1 MKIVTKAQMLKIM
14 DEYPHGGVVFA
25 ETRADWANPDPEI
38 MVTDGRIN
46 GTGDHF
52 GATIVVPHDG
62 EVYDFDWNIAEYKET
77 DIFAVYDHED
87 ILQMIQTLTRGL
99 KTNLK
104 PGWYIEDFDA
114 ECEVSYAEK

>member
-14 DEYPHGGVVFA
+14 DEYPNGGVVFA
-25 ETRADWANPDPEI
+25 ETRSDWASPDPEI

-62 EVYDFDWNIAEYKET
+62 EIDDFDWNIAEYKESDT
-77 DIFAVYDHED
+77 FAVYDHED

-104 PGWYIEDFDA
+104 SWWEDEDA
-114 ECEVSYAEK
+114 EEEN